1 MNGPNLRTSA
11 GLGAVDA
18 VEVGLA
24 VAGFAVAGF
33 AVVDFA
39 VAGFSAVSAPT
50 RVAHLAWQSRCRRDQ
65 S

>member
-18 VEVGLA
+18 VEV
-24 VAGFAVAGF
+24 GFAVAGF